1 MECAAALSDIEIA
14 SVIGAINEGGSE
26 TVGSFLAVF
35 VLASV
40 LYPDAV
46 SEAQK
51 ELDSVVGLS
60 RLPCFSDREELP
72 YTRAFIKEIQRWHP
86 LVPLGI
92 PRVADRD
99 ERLAGY
105 HIPKGS
111 IILPNH
117 WSMHLDG
124 DTFNQPEEFRPERWL
139 LGENLPLR
147 AFGFGRRI
155 CPGMHIAED
164 ILFIA
169 VSRLLWAF
177 NFQTGS
183 GSEPAAAVRPY
194 RMEQTMIA
202 APLPFDAA
210 LTVRST
216 RYREI
221 ICQQWSVERSREIES
236 GWPSPIAAD
245 VS

>member
-1 MECAAALSDIEIA
+1 M
-14 SVIGAINEGGSE
+14 
-26 TVGSFLAVF
+26 
-35 VLASV
+35 
-40 LYPDAV
+40 
-46 SEAQK
+46 
-51 ELDSVVGLS
+51 
-60 RLPCFSDREELP
+60 
-72 YTRAFIKEIQRWHP
+72 
-86 LVPLGI
+86 PLGI

-124 DTFNQPEEFRPERWL
+124 DTFTQPEEFRPERWL
-139 LGENLPLR
+139 QGENLPLR

-155 CPGMHIAED
+155 CPGMNIAED

-177 NFQTGS
+177 NFQTAS
-183 GSEPAAAVRPY
+183 GCEPAVAVRPY
-194 RMEQTMIA
+194 RMEQTVIA
-202 APLPFDAA
+202 APLPFDATI
-210 LTVRST
+210 TVRST
-216 RYREI
+216 MHREI
-221 ICQQWSVERSREIES
+221 IYQQWNVERSREIEG
-236 GWPSPIAAD
+236 GWPSPIAGN